1 MEEIKK
7 YQVCIRCYTYNQ
19 ALYISDALESFVI
32 QKTNF
37 PFVIVVVDDAS
48 SDGEQ
53 EVIRDFINKN
63 FNVHDQATSYTR
75 DTDLA
80 NIMYAQHSTN
90 KNCYIAAILLKHN
103 LYKEPDK
110 KSVLVDEWRN
120 QSKYEALCE
129 GDDWWLSDEKLQ
141 RQFDILENHP
151 EVDMCACGTSC
162 FKDGK
167 IQRHITPSSDER
179 ILSVEEVILGGGGY
193 LGTNSLM
200 HRVSLLHDGMK
211 FWRCLYLDYFN
222 QIHGALRGGVYYLPE
237 YMAAYRLASQGSW
250 TNMMKREQ
258 KKRFFHSERVIEA
271 LNMFERETNY
281 RYHEAVERKKMVIY
295 QDMFKKGLKN
305 HFLFNNLSFSEKIK
319 MAIDIIKNR

>member
-32 QKTNF
+32 QKTSF

-211 FWRCLYLDYFN
+211 
-222 QIHGALRGGVYYLPE
+222 
-237 YMAAYRLASQGSW
+237 
-250 TNMMKREQ
+250 
-258 KKRFFHSERVIEA
+258 
-271 LNMFERETNY
+271 
-281 RYHEAVERKKMVIY
+281 
-295 QDMFKKGLKN
+295 
-305 HFLFNNLSFSEKIK
+305 
-319 MAIDIIKNR
+319 

>member
-80 NIMYAQHSTN
+80 NIIYAQHSTN

-151 EVDMCACGTSC
+151 EIDMCACGTSC

-200 HRVSLLHDGMK
+200 HRVSLLHDGVK
-211 FWRCLYLDYFN
+211 YWKTFYLDFFN
-222 QIHGALRGGVYYLPE
+222 QIHGALRGGIYYISE
-237 YMAAYRLASQGSW
+237 CMAAYRLVSQGSW
-250 TNMMKREQ
+250 RDRMKG
-258 KKRFFHSERVIEA
+258 
-271 LNMFERETNY
+271 
-281 RYHEAVERKKMVIY
+281 ERKKYFFHVERINETLNLLDRETEFKY
-295 QDMFKKGLKN
+295 HEYIERRKIINYRSMFVNGLRN
-305 HFLFNNLSFSEKIK
+305 HFLFEVLSFSDKIK
-319 MAIDIIKNR
+319 LSSLIFKA

>member
-63 FNVHDQATSYTR
+63 FDIHDKATSYTR

-80 NIMYAQHSTN
+80 NVMYAQHSTN
-90 KNCYIAAILLKHN
+90 KNCYIAAILLKNN

-120 QSKYEALCE
+120 QSKYEALC
-129 GDDWWLSDEKLQ
+129 
-141 RQFDILENHP
+141 
-151 EVDMCACGTSC
+151 
-162 FKDGK
+162 
-167 IQRHITPSSDER
+167 
-179 ILSVEEVILGGGGY
+179 
-193 LGTNSLM
+193 
-200 HRVSLLHDGMK
+200 
-211 FWRCLYLDYFN
+211 
-222 QIHGALRGGVYYLPE
+222 
-237 YMAAYRLASQGSW
+237 
-250 TNMMKREQ
+250 
-258 KKRFFHSERVIEA
+258 
-271 LNMFERETNY
+271 
-281 RYHEAVERKKMVIY
+281 
-295 QDMFKKGLKN
+295 
-305 HFLFNNLSFSEKIK
+305 
-319 MAIDIIKNR
+319 